1 MNENAGINR
10 KLKIA
15 VLFGGRSGEH
25 EVSLDSAR
33 SVLGVLDPEKYEVFE
48 VGITHL
54 GEWLTGPDARLAM
67 EKGQTREL
75 LPCAILPDPSKP
87 GLYLLRSTNS
97 MQSLEHPTPKEP
109 LENWGRRVQ
118 AFGCEKLT
126 DLDVVFPA
134 LHGTYGEDGTLQG
147 LLEMTDLAY
156 VGAGVTGSS
165 VGMDKAVFKEVMC
178 AIGIPTVE
186 SILVLRSEIKKD
198 IEEVIRRAE
207 TVAAYPLFI
216 KPANLGSS
224 VGITKCNRRA
234 DLGEALLE
242 AASYDRRVLVERSVD
257 AREIEVSVLGN
268 DDPQASV
275 PGEVLPSR
283 EFYSYESKYIDG
295 TSRLLIP
302 APLPASMSEEIR
314 RMAVSAFKA
323 IDCAGMARVDF
334 FLEKTNT
341 ERTGTGGKIYLN
353 ELNTIPGFTS
363 ISMYP
368 KLWEASGLPYAGLV
382 DRLVELALERKADRN
397 RTERR
402 FRSTS

>member
-1 MNENAGINR
+1 MMNKNSGTNS

-33 SVLGVLDPEKYEVFE
+33 SVLGVLDPLKYEIFE
-48 VGITHL
+48 VGITHA
-54 GEWLTGPDARLAM
+54 GDWLTGPDARLALENGNT
-67 EKGQTREL
+67 EKLT
-75 LPCAILPDPSKP
+75 PCTILPDPSKP
-87 GLYLLRSTNS
+87 GLYGLRMMDHT
-97 MQSLEHPTPKEP
+97 QTL
-109 LENWGRRVQ
+109 
-118 AFGCEKLT
+118 EKLT
-126 DLDVVFPA
+126 DLDVVFPV

-147 LLEMTDLAY
+147 LLEMADLAY

-165 VGMDKAVFKEVMC
+165 VGMDKGVFKDVMR
-178 AIGIPTVE
+178 AIGVPTVE
-186 SILVLRSEIKKD
+186 SIIVLRSEIEKD
-198 IEEVIRRAE
+198 IEDVIRRAE
-207 TVAAYPLFI
+207 TVSAYPLFI

-234 DLGEALLE
+234 DLGEGLLE
-242 AASYDRRVLVERSVD
+242 AAAYDRRVLVERGVD

-268 DDPQASV
+268 EDPQASV

-283 EFYSYESKYIDG
+283 EFYSYESKYVDG
-295 TSRLLIP
+295 TSGLLIP
-302 APLPASMSEEIR
+302 APLPAGLDGKIR
-314 RMAVSAFKA
+314 QMAVSAYKA

-334 FLEKTNT
+334 FLEKT
-341 ERTGTGGKIYLN
+341 TGEIYLN

-368 KLWEASGLPYAGLV
+368 KLWEATGLSYAGLV
-382 DRLVELALERKADRN
+382 DRLVALALERKADRN

-402 FRSTS
+402 FRRTS